1 MSTAPAIHRTLR
13 NANTW
18 RQQYD
23 ALRWLDV
30 PHAVRLLEQERRGIH
45 AETQY
50 VYDLVDSV
58 DPDMLALIQ
67 LRLAAIKRLKWRIAV
82 AAEDTAGFD
91 QALAGEQA
99 AALRAIYDRM
109 ANLVAATADLALA
122 TFRGYSILQI
132 RRDAQGEPISLY
144 PLDRWLFARD
154 GLRGDWW
161 WNPSAQTLAGA
172 SLPEADR
179 IGGPELPLADFVVRE
194 VPFAVDRVALLAS
207 VRSSTV
213 EKDWDAWC
221 EMYGLHPSII
231 TEPPNA
237 QPADRPAYDAAA
249 RAFSDGQG
257 GTIPNGAAVSFP
269 NSVSVEAPFEKRAD
283 YLTRKK
289 VLAGTSGML
298 TMLAESGSGTLAG
311 GAHQETFDSLAEAEA
326 AEITEL
332 LQRAIDAPFL
342 AARFQ
347 RRPVLAWFELQP
359 HRRKDPDKVAERVA
373 KVAQF
378 YTLDPDELTEELGLS
393 VTPRPQPLEGAG
405 GTGASSP
412 FSMAFANGA
421 TLRAALNSRASAPA
435 AADVPDPDDLEGAAV
450 EALAEARAA
459 GLAPVVER
467 LLDALADPDPAALR
481 RRLTALLS
489 ELPGLAEA
497 AGAGAETDAA
507 LLERILSD
515 AVGAGWQDAAAAKGA
530 TP

>member
-1 MSTAPAIHRTLR
+1 MSAPAHNNRMLR

-30 PHAVRLLEQERRGIH
+30 PRAVRLLEQERRGIH

-50 VYDLVDSV
+50 TYDLVDSV

-67 LRLAAIKRLKWRIAV
+67 LRLAAIKRLKWRVAC

-91 QALAGEQA
+91 KVLADEQEE
-99 AALRAIYDRM
+99 ALRALYDRM
-109 ANLVAATADLALA
+109 RNLVAATADLALA
-122 TFRGYSILQI
+122 TFRGYSVLQI
-132 RRDAQGEPISLY
+132 RRDSAGDPVSIC

-154 GLRGDWW
+154 GMRGDWW
-161 WNPSAQTLAGA
+161 WNPTAQTLAGR

-179 IGGPELPLADFVVRE
+179 LGGPELPLADFVLRE

-221 EMYGLHPSII
+221 EMYGLHPSIV

-237 QPADRPAYDAAA
+237 KPEDRPSYDAAA

-257 GTIPNGAAVSFP
+257 GTLPNGAAVVFP
-269 NSVSVEAPFEKRAD
+269 NSVTVDAPFEKRAE

-311 GAHQETFDSLAEAEA
+311 GAHQDTFDSLAEAEA
-326 AEITEL
+326 AEISEL
-332 LQRAIDAPFL
+332 LQRSIDAPFL
-342 AARFQ
+342 TARFAG
-347 RRPVLAWFELQP
+347 RPVLAWFELQP
-359 HRRKDPDKVAERVA
+359 HRKKDPDKVADRVA
-373 KVAQF
+373 KVAAHYDF
-378 YTLDPDELTEELGLS
+378 DADELTEELGLT
-393 VTPRPQPLEGAG
+393 VTPKAVVPGGAG
-405 GTGASSP
+405 VPPAPSP
-412 FSMAFANGA
+412 LGLAFANGA
-421 TLRAALNSRASAPA
+421 TLRAAVNSRATAPA
-435 AADVPDPDDLEGAAV
+435 PADVPDPDDLEGAAV
-450 EALAEARAA
+450 EALAEARAE

-467 LLDALADPDPAALR
+467 LLDALSKTDPESLRKSLASLLAD
-481 RRLTALLS
+481 
-489 ELPGLAEA
+489 LPRLAEA
-497 AGAGAETDAA
+497 AGAGAEADAE
-507 LLERILSD
+507 LVERILSD
-515 AVGAGWQDAAAAKGA
+515 AVGAGHADAAKKGA